1 MYTTLVAS
9 VELDNW
15 SYSGSGWFRTFG
27 RGRLDLRTRALLSL
41 LLSRTLAHKRTTSI
55 ADRVNDL
62 VFFEFFCV
70 FVRDFIISGYR
81 YAKVRCTTSY
91 ETCIPN
97 GWIELFPIVPR
108 IKYQTITKIYE
119 KLLIHMHFYAVN
131 SIISKV
137 EFSPHL
143 LLSSKKFRLRRAKK
157 VTNFYY
163 FAQN

>member
-62 VFFEFFCV
+62 EFFQFFGV
-70 FVRDFIISGYR
+70 FVRDFIVSGYR
-81 YAKVRCTTSY
+81 YATSIATRWSSTP
-91 ETCIPN
+91 ESSRA
-97 GWIELFPIVPR
+97 W
-108 IKYQTITKIYE
+108 
-119 KLLIHMHFYAVN
+119 LLEGERHRL
-131 SIISKV
+131 
-137 EFSPHL
+137 SPKPTMQV
-143 LLSSKKFRLRRAKK
+143 SD
-157 VTNFYY
+157 T
-163 FAQN
+163 